1 MWKAL
6 QRWRKITQ
14 SEWKRNTMVFRWLR
28 IYFNIQLDLNWCKKK
43 SPIYDVPENWLMVE
57 SSNMLWPLELCN
69 QIMYEWKLILKMWI
83 WILFY
88 RLRYVKPPEGA
99 GVMEAAPAET
109 SDSQYHPPRIT
120 EMLSFNAA
128 VLPLVKELGMQ

>member
-1 MWKAL
+1 MKGK
-6 QRWRKITQ
+6 KIKQ
-14 SEWKRNTMVFRWLR
+14 KNVNVNPVL
-28 IYFNIQLDLNWCKKK
+28 
-43 SPIYDVPENWLMVE
+43 
-57 SSNMLWPLELCN
+57 
-69 QIMYEWKLILKMWI
+69 
-83 WILFY
+83 Y

-99 GVMEAAPAET
+99 GVMEATPAET